1 MQRFCFVLV
10 WSGYAAGSMQLRAH
24 FKIDICCVVKFILY
38 PLKIVEIKYK
48 LILLSHLVRKAI
60 LLRGL
65 NGVWETL

>member
-1 MQRFCFVLV
+1 MLQFSAKVLNPPV
-10 WSGYAAGSMQLRAH
+10 SAKLSRN
-24 FKIDICCVVKFILY
+24 KFILY